1 MGISITLG
9 EVVAGL
15 LLLALVAWF
24 WRGRGVREL
33 ALQHVQARC
42 RSEGLQLLDAYVA
55 FIGWRWLTSARG
67 RGRLVR
73 GYAVEFRAAGVE
85 RRSGWLAM
93 HGRQLVSLEL
103 PPYPVTDNGTDA
115 VQNPFRQLPGDDWPL
130 PANVTPSPS

>member
-42 RSEGLQLLDAYVA
+42 RIEGLQLRDAYVA
-55 FIGWRWLTSARG
+55 FIGRRWLTSAGG

-73 GYAVEFRAAGVE
+73 CYGFEFSATGVE

-115 VQNPFRQLPGDDWPL
+115 VQNPFRQLPGDD
-130 PANVTPSPS
+130 